1 MAAAEVRPKMTL
13 WRGDTCIRL
22 AKLIRFPTDGG
33 KISFWCY
40 RKFNDPV
47 LLLAK
52 DPSSDLIRSKI
63 IPAISNLRQVYPL
76 KLTIFFPTAFQKK
89 ISYSRNI
96 FRILM
101 T

>member
-1 MAAAEVRPKMTL
+1 M
-13 WRGDTCIRL
+13 
-22 AKLIRFPTDGG
+22 GG

-76 KLTIFFPTAFQKK
+76 KLTIFFPTAFLDSFLVNQETDLT
-89 ISYSRNI
+89 NI
-96 FRILM
+96 TTTDMI
-101 T
+101 